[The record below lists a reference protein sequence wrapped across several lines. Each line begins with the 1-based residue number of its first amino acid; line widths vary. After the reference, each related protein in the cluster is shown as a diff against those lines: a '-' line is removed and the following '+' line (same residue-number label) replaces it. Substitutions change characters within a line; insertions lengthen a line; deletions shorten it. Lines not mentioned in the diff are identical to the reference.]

1 MDGMG
6 FGKHMGHGMHMG
18 GPMKGEMGGP
28 MWMHGMGMCPY
39 CGMGL
44 EMMGKGHPHMGPM
57 GIAKKAKKKILIEK
71 VKAKLEQKYGD
82 ELDKAA
88 DLIVGMAEDRVR
100 MIAEDMKRFAEMKKM
115 MAEFLAEEEEE
126 G

>member
-18 GPMKGEMGGP
+18 GPMKG
-28 MWMHGMGMCPY
+28 GMGMCPY
-39 CGMGL
+39 CGMGFG
-44 EMMGKGHPHMGPM
+44 MMGKGHPHMGPM

-88 DLIVGMAEDRVR
+88 DMIVSMAEDRVR

-115 MAEFLAEEEEE
+115 MAEFLAEEGE
-126 G
+126 GE